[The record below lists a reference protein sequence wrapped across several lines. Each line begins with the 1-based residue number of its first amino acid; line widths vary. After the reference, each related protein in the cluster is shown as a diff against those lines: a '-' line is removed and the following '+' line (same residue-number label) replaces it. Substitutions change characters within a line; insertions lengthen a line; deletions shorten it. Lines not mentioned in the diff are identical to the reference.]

1 MEGKSQA
8 SCGGGEA
15 ERPHLCPHPC
25 SSRLVVNTEGSQNIS
40 VSKIHVKITVTL
52 ATGIKGIQ
60 LLFHFSQFSIG
71 FLLSL
76 FLRVF
81 FFHKNPSS
89 MEKF

>member
-8 SCGGGEA
+8 SAEARRQGGHTSVLTPG
-15 ERPHLCPHPC
+15 

-40 VSKIHVKITVTL
+40 MSKIHVKITFTL

-60 LLFHFSQFSIG
+60 LLFHFSQFSFR

-76 FLRVF
+76 FSRGF
-81 FFHKNPSS
+81 IFHKNPSS